1 MSLHQSRC
9 RSFQLTYVAL
19 ELGLGIP
26 EVVPFFPFLNIVQQ
40 HKEQSTNL
48 TVLIS
53 LTDACESIVYM
64 VTQILAFYTCL
75 IRSVNGD
82 IFFLSLLLDGAL
94 ESVFFT
100 TENES
105 LVFSNQIQLKTQ
117 LHKIQNQVENSSS
130 RLCSSRPTLGT
141 RIKAKALIQ

>member
-19 ELGLGIP
+19 ELGLGIC
-26 EVVPFFPFLNIVQQ
+26 EVILFFPFPNIVQQ
-40 HKEQSTNL
+40 HKEQSANP

-53 LTDACESIVYM
+53 LTDTFESIAYM

-82 IFFLSLLLDGAL
+82 IFAFLY
-94 ESVFFT
+94 
-100 TENES
+100 
-105 LVFSNQIQLKTQ
+105 
-117 LHKIQNQVENSSS
+117 
-130 RLCSSRPTLGT
+130 C
-141 RIKAKALIQ
+141 